1 MSYRGDRL
9 WHMTTDIPK
18 PYRRPKLTR
27 KQIREGLQAVPIE
40 AVLLG
45 ANAKGVN
52 LTHKQKAFAEELLL
66 TGNKTGA
73 YKKAYKPKG
82 KQATSERN
90 AQVVANNSKV
100 QTYLLALKAAQEA
113 AAYLV
118 PARLR
123 ALAIHKLTEK
133 ALDDDVPHAQ
143 QIKALELI
151 GKMTEV
157 ALFTER
163 RELIQITT
171 SDQMKDRLL
180 QSLRLAISQDGA
192 IDVEATSADDLL
204 AELTGK
210 PGDNVAALDYVE
222 HNDVTVSQLPDAQ
235 HPDDLP
241 GAEAMPNSTQ
251 SDPPTPDPLFWPV
264 ANPPPLHSNP
274 LTPSPPN
281 LTITPVIVTN
291 PLESNTCNALGVNP
305 DALKHHSRGVGV
317 VKNPQ
322 NDGNTVTVTPPV
334 NDSNQN
340 GVGVKK

>member
-1 MSYRGDRL
+1 
-9 WHMTTDIPK
+9 MTTDIPK

-27 KQIREGLQAVPIE
+27 QQIREGLQAVPIE

-133 ALDDDVPHAQ
+133 ALDDEVPHAQ

-204 AELTGK
+204 AELTGR
-210 PGDNVAALDYVE
+210 PNDDVVPPDYAE
-222 HNDVTVSQLPDAQ
+222 PSDAVTVLHEPDAQLPD
-235 HPDDLP
+235 DIEVP
-241 GAEAMPNSTQ
+241 GAIPNSSQ
-251 SDPPTPDPLFWPV
+251 SDPPSPDPLFWPV

-291 PLESNTCNALGVNP
+291 PLKSDTCNALGVNP
-305 DALKHHSRGVGV
+305 DALNDVSRGVGV
-317 VKNPQ
+317 VKNPD

-334 NDSNQN
+334 NDSEQN

>member
-1 MSYRGDRL
+1 
-9 WHMTTDIPK
+9 MTTDIPK

-27 KQIREGLQAVPIE
+27 QQIREGLQAVPIE

-82 KQATSERN
+82 KQSTSERN

-100 QTYLLALKAAQEA
+100 QTYLMALKAAQEA

-133 ALDDDVPHAQ
+133 ALDDEVPHAQ

-204 AELTGK
+204 AELTKK
-210 PGDNVAALDYVE
+210 PGDDVAAPDYVE
-222 HNDVTVSQLPDAQ
+222 HNDVTVSQLPDVQ
-235 HPDDLP
+235 RPDDLP
-241 GAEAMPNSTQ
+241 GAEAMPNSSQ
-251 SDPPTPDPLFWPV
+251 SDPPDPDTLFWPV
-264 ANPPPLHSNP
+264 ADSQPLHSNP
-274 LTPSPPN
+274 LTQSNPN
-281 LTITPVIVTN
+281 LTITGVIVTN

-305 DALKHHSRGVGV
+305 DALNDVSRGVGV
-317 VKNPQ
+317 VKNPD

>member
-1 MSYRGDRL
+1 MSYRGARL
-9 WHMTTDIPK
+9 RHMTTDIPK
-18 PYRRPKLTR
+18 PYSRNKLTR

-82 KQATSERN
+82 KQSTSERN

-133 ALDDDVPHAQ
+133 ALDDEVPHAQ

-204 AELTGK
+204 AELTGT
-210 PGDNVAALDYVE
+210 PGTNVVAPDYVE
-222 HNDVTVSQLPDAQ
+222 HNDVTAL
-235 HPDDLP
+235 DDPEQQQQRQP
-241 GAEAMPNSTQ
+241 GGIANSIP
-251 SDPPTPDPLFWPV
+251 SDPPTPNPLFRPV
-264 ANPPPLHSNP
+264 ADPPPLHSNP
-274 LTPSPPN
+274 LTLSSPN
-281 LTITPVIVTN
+281 LTITPVIVTT
-291 PLESNTCNALGVNP
+291 PLESDSYESISINPYALGG
-305 DALKHHSRGVGV
+305 DSEGVGV

-322 NDGNTVTVTPPV
+322 EDSNTVTKTPPV
-334 NDSNQN
+334 NDSNKN

>member
-1 MSYRGDRL
+1 
-9 WHMTTDIPK
+9 MTTDIPK

-27 KQIREGLQAVPIE
+27 QQIREGLQAVPIE

-171 SDQMKDRLL
+171 SDQMKDKLL

-204 AELTGK
+204 AELTGR
-210 PGDNVAALDYVE
+210 PDDDVTAADYVE
-222 HNDVTVSQLPDAQ
+222 PTDAVTVSQQPDAQ
-235 HPDDLP
+235 RPDDLP

-274 LTPSPPN
+274 LTQSNPN
-281 LTITPVIVTN
+281 LTITSVIVTN
-291 PLESNTCNALGVNP
+291 PLESDTCNALGVNP
-305 DALKHHSRGVGV
+305 DALNDVSRGVGV
-317 VKNPQ
+317 VKNSE

-334 NDSNQN
+334 NDSKQN